1 MAAEARRESHLPP
14 VQVPSVA
21 LTGGIGAGKSEAL
34 RAFERHGAATLSS
47 DAVVHELLGRDEI
60 RELLVERLGPEVAP
74 NGEVDREALGQR
86 VFDRPDDRAWLEGV
100 LWPRV
105 AEGIAR
111 WREELEGRDRRP
123 AAAVVEV
130 PLLFEAGMEQRFD
143 FTVAIVAE
151 EGARTERAAAR
162 GHAGLQGRTARHLS
176 QSEKAKRAD
185 FVVYN
190 DGSLGE
196 LDERIADLLATMS
209 P

>member
-14 VQVPSVA
+14 AQVPSVA

-60 RELLVERLGPEVAP
+60 RELLAERLGPEVAP
-74 NGEVDREALGQR
+74 HGEVDREALGQR

-111 WREELEGRDRRP
+111 WREELERRDRRP

-130 PLLFEAGMEQRFD
+130 PLLFEAGMEQSFD

-176 QSEKAKRAD
+176 QTEKAKRAD